1 MLYIENLFSVFFISQ
16 WAHAPFLPFSLQ
28 VEKSNF
34 THNVA
39 VSLANVVKSRS
50 FETSLLFRFLR
61 ALMLVQILISTPST
75 REKIEKLSRLSYNFW
90 PYCNP
95 IDFAKQIAN
104 ADILRP
110 ISIKLIVT
118 QLGNPAIQCIATRQ
132 KDSGAFG
139 AWNKCKAS
147 RIYSN
152 IV

>member
-1 MLYIENLFSVFFISQ
+1 MFPILNSANACFVLEIFSQYSLFSQ
-16 WAHAPFLPFSLQ
+16 WTHAPFLPFTLL
-28 VEKSNF
+28 VETSNF
-34 THNVA
+34 THKIA

-50 FETSLLFRFLR
+50 FEKSLLFCFPI
-61 ALMLVQILISTPST
+61 ALMLVQILISTPQPGKRLRNSPF
-75 REKIEKLSRLSYNFW
+75 LSYNFW

-118 QLGNPAIQCIATRQ
+118 QLSNPAIQGI
-132 KDSGAFG
+132 G